1 MEVLSDCHTEK
12 TGKCIK
18 QSALNVERNVKFLS
32 SLIRVDQFIAENAIV
47 IKDHKG
53 EDIKLTRKHLSKFL
67 SLLFSLCARS
77 ERLICY
83 SVYKDNRYC
92 PHSRTREGLQ

>member
-1 MEVLSDCHTEK
+1 MEVKIDCRIEITE
-12 TGKCIK
+12 KCIK
-18 QSALNVERNVKFLS
+18 QSVLNVEKNVKFHS
-32 SLIRVDQFIAENAIV
+32 SLILAGRFIAENAIAT
-47 IKDHKG
+47 KDHKG